1 MGVLGYLQENR
12 STILGWLGWHAWL
25 SAVPTVLGLVLAIP
39 LGWLARRSPWL
50 YPPIV
55 TTAGL
60 LYTIP
65 SLALFVMLPGILRT
79 RILDPLNV
87 VVALTVYTVALL
99 VRVVADG
106 LAAVPSAVVQAA
118 TAMGY
123 RRWQRLLRVELPLA
137 VPVIAAGVRV
147 AAVSNVSL
155 VSVAAIIGVPELG
168 QLFTNGFQLFE
179 TAPILLGI
187 VGCVL
192 LAGAFDAVVV
202 VTARLLTPW
211 LRVAQSSVAP
221 SSVAPSSTVPGS
233 GAARAPGSA
242 SGAASGRADGAA
254 RAELP
259 AVVDPAGAAGAAAA
273 AGEPG

>member
-1 MGVLGYLQENR
+1 MSLFEYLQNNR
-12 STILGWLGWHAWL
+12 DTILGWLAWHAWL
-25 SAVPTVLGLVLAIP
+25 SAAPLLLGLALAVP
-39 LGWLARRSPWL
+39 LGWVARRTPWL

-65 SLALFVMLPGILRT
+65 SLALFVILPGILHT
-79 RILDPLNV
+79 RILDPMNV

-106 LAAVPSAVVQAA
+106 LAAVPEPVVQSA

-123 RRWQRLLRVELPLA
+123 RRLQRLVRVELPLA

-168 QLFTNGFQLFE
+168 QLFTNGFQLFAWE
-179 TAPILLGI
+179 PIALGI
-187 VGCVL
+187 IGCVL
-192 LAGAFDAVVV
+192 LAGLFDVVV
-202 VTARLLTPW
+202 VLTARLLTPW
-211 LRVAQSSVAP
+211 RRGRGTRPLTPASAVATP
-221 SSVAPSSTVPGS
+221 D
-233 GAARAPGSA
+233 R
-242 SGAASGRADGAA
+242 
-254 RAELP
+254 
-259 AVVDPAGAAGAAAA
+259 AAGPQARP
-273 AGEPG
+273 EPVR